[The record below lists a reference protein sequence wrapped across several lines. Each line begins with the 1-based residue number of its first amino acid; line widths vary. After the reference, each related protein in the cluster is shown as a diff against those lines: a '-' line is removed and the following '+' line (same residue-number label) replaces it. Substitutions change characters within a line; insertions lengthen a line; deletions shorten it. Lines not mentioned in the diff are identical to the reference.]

1 MPKLSK
7 SLSFT
12 SGQYLTPIRKE
23 QKLQKKKNQRYRNKL
38 NLRNNYLKVKLKC
51 KAEKANYSKT

>member
-7 SLSFT
+7 ILSFT
-12 SGQYLTPIRKE
+12 SGQYLKPVRIEAPRN
-23 QKLQKKKNQRYRNKL
+23 KKNQIYRNKL